1 MKAFLIKLFFL
12 SFVLISVSVNALDA
26 DKSLN
31 LDFKNIPVRD
41 ILQILAHINHT
52 NMVVNDAVKG
62 NISLH
67 LEHVSWQQALDVIL
81 QEQGLGVEQADHI
94 MMISPLEVIVEH
106 RETKQSLED
115 LAPLQSRMIELRF
128 TKAEEV
134 AALIKNQNKPLLSS
148 RGNISADKRT
158 NTLWIEDVPS
168 KISEAQQF
176 IHQIDVPLK
185 QVLIEARIVT
195 IDEKYE
201 QELGVRF
208 GLTRPNN
215 NLSGSLEGAN
225 NLIKSNQSDL
235 VNNPLSRLNVDLP
248 TQNPNAASI
257 GLALAT
263 LGGGNLL
270 DLELSALETEGA
282 GQIISSPRLIT
293 ANQQP
298 ATILSGQEIPY
309 QQSAKFGATSVAFQ
323 KAVLSLT
330 VTPQI
335 TPEGKLLLTLQVNQD
350 RPSATLVQGVP
361 EIETREIKTQV
372 LINNGQTFVLG
383 GIYEQGKKNQ
393 VERVPFLG
401 NLPIIGHL
409 FRHTLIQKNRR
420 ELLIFV
426 TPSIVG
432 FKAN

>member
-1 MKAFLIKLFFL
+1 MRAFLINMFFL
-12 SFVLISVSVNALDA
+12 IFLSISFSVSASDLNKNKL
-26 DKSLN
+26 LN
-31 LDFKNIPVRD
+31 LDFKDIPVRD
-41 ILQILAHINHT
+41 VLQMLANINHT
-52 NMVVNDAVKG
+52 NMVLNDAVKG

-67 LEHVSWQQALDVIL
+67 LEHVSWQQALAVIL
-81 QEQGLGVEQADHI
+81 QEQGLGIEKTDHV
-94 MMISPLEVIVEH
+94 MMISPLETIAEH
-106 RETKQSLED
+106 QEMKENLEN
-115 LAPLQSRMIELRF
+115 LAPLQSRIIELHY
-128 TKAEEV
+128 TKAEEI

-158 NTLWIEDVPS
+158 NTIWIEDVPS
-168 KISEAQQF
+168 KLDQEQQF
-176 IHQIDVPLK
+176 IHQVDVPVK

-208 GLTRPNN
+208 GLTRPGNH
-215 NLSGSLEGAN
+215 LSGSLEGAN
-225 NLIKSNQSDL
+225 NLIKNNNDF

-257 GLALAT
+257 GFALAT

-282 GQIISSPRLIT
+282 GQIISSPRLMT

-350 RPSATLVQGVP
+350 RPSSTLIQGVP

-372 LINNGQTFVLG
+372 LINNGQTLVLG
-383 GIYEQGKKNQ
+383 GIYEQDKKNQ
-393 VERVPFLG
+393 IERVPFLG
-401 NLPIIGHL
+401 NLPVIGHL
-409 FRHTLIQKNRR
+409 FRHTLTQKSRR

-426 TPSIVG
+426 TPKIV
-432 FKAN
+432 AQ

>member
-1 MKAFLIKLFFL
+1 MKYFLINVVLLVFI
-12 SFVLISVSVNALDA
+12 FVNFSASGLDL
-26 DKSLN
+26 DKNKPLD
-31 LDFKNIPVRD
+31 LDFKDIPVRD
-41 ILQILAHINHT
+41 VLQILANINHS
-52 NMVVNDAVKG
+52 NMVISDAVKG

-81 QEQGLGVEQADHI
+81 QEQGLGVEKENHV
-94 MMISPLEVIVEH
+94 MMILPLDAIAEH
-106 RETKQSLED
+106 QEMQQNLEN
-115 LAPLQSRMIELRF
+115 LAPLQSRVVALHYA
-128 TKAEEV
+128 KAEDI
-134 AALIKNQNKPLLSS
+134 AALVKNQNKPLLSA

-158 NTLWIEDVPS
+158 NTLWIEDVPY
-168 KISEAQQF
+168 KLDEVQQF
-176 IHQIDVPLK
+176 IRQVDVPVK

-195 IDEKYE
+195 IDKKYE

-225 NLIKSNQSDL
+225 NLIK
-235 VNNPLSRLNVDLP
+235 NNNADFINDPLSRLNVDLP

-282 GQIISSPRLIT
+282 GQIISSPRLMT

-309 QQSAKFGATSVAFQ
+309 QQSAKYGATSVAFQ

-335 TPEGKLLLTLQVNQD
+335 TPQGKLLLTLQVNQD

-361 EIETREIKTQV
+361 EIETREIQTQV
-372 LINNGQTFVLG
+372 LINDGQTLVLG
-383 GIYEQGKKNQ
+383 GIYEQNRKNQ
-393 VERVPFLG
+393 VERVPFVG
-401 NLPIIGHL
+401 NLPVIGGL
-409 FRHTLIQKNRR
+409 FRHTLIHKDRR

-426 TPSIVG
+426 TPKIM
-432 FKAN
+432 NQ

>member
-1 MKAFLIKLFFL
+1 MKFYVINIVFLI
-12 SFVLISVSVNALDA
+12 FVLISFAVNASEK

-31 LDFKNIPVRD
+31 LDFNDIPVRD
-41 ILQILAHINHT
+41 VLQMLANINHT
-52 NMVVNDAVKG
+52 NMVLNDAVKG

-67 LEHVSWQQALDVIL
+67 LEHVSWQQALAVIL
-81 QEQGLGVEQADHI
+81 QEQGLGIENTDHV
-94 MMISPLEVIVEH
+94 MMISPLETIAKHQEM
-106 RETKQSLED
+106 KQNLEN
-115 LAPLQSRMIELRF
+115 LAPLQSRIIELHY
-128 TKAEEV
+128 TKAEEIT
-134 AALIKNQNKPLLSS
+134 ALIKNQNKPLLSS

-168 KISEAQQF
+168 RLDQALQF
-176 IHQIDVPLK
+176 IHQVDVPVK

-208 GLTRPNN
+208 GLTRPGNH
-215 NLSGSLEGAN
+215 LSGSLEGAN
-225 NLIKSNQSDL
+225 NLIKNNHDF

-282 GQIISSPRLIT
+282 GQIISSPRLMT

-309 QQSAKFGATSVAFQ
+309 QQATKFGATSVAFQ

-335 TPEGKLLLTLQVNQD
+335 TPEGKLLLALQVNQD
-350 RPSATLVQGVP
+350 RPGSTLIQGVP

-372 LINNGQTFVLG
+372 LINNGQTLVLG
-383 GIYEQGKKNQ
+383 GIYEQNKNNQ
-393 VERVPFLG
+393 IERVPFLG
-401 NLPIIGHL
+401 NLPVIGHL
-409 FRHTLIQKNRR
+409 FRHTLTQKNRR

-426 TPSIVG
+426 TPTI
-432 FKAN
+432 AAQ